1 MTAHQQPAMG
11 PAVNPPVAAGGA
23 AAQQRPGVSARLDA
37 FQQRH
42 PAAAFPLAVVYKYFD
57 DFGPYL
63 AALLTYYAFLSLF
76 PLLLLL
82 STILGYVLR
91 GDPQL
96 QHDILRSALGQF
108 PVIGDQLH
116 DPRRLGGGAAG
127 LTIGLLGAIYG
138 SLGVAQAIQY
148 AMNTA
153 WSVPRNN
160 RPNPFRARGRSLLL
174 VGTAGLALLGTT
186 AMSAI
191 GAANVGQFG
200 GVLRIGA
207 LLASVVVNAAVF
219 VLGFRLATSRNLSVR
234 EVLPGAS
241 IAAVGWQLLQLFGVP
256 YVTSVIRHASAT
268 NGVFALVLGLLAFLY
283 LTAVIAVLSVEI
295 NVVRV
300 DHLYP
305 RALLTPFTDNVR
317 LTRSDRRAY
326 RKQAQAQRAKGFQT
340 IDVRFE
346 DQDDG

>member
-1 MTAHQQPAMG
+1 MTAHQERAGAIGLGVVPARGMT
-11 PAVNPPVAAGGA
+11 
-23 AAQQRPGVSARLDA
+23 ARLDA

-63 AALLTYYAFLSLF
+63 AALLTYYAFVSLF

-82 STILGYVLR
+82 STILGYALQ
-91 GDPQL
+91 GDPKL
-96 QHDILRSALGQF
+96 QHDIVQSALGQF

-127 LTIGLLGAIYG
+127 LTIGVLGAVYG
-138 SLGVAQAIQY
+138 SLGIAQAIQY

-174 VGTAGLALLGTT
+174 VGTGGIALMGTT
-186 AMSAI
+186 AMSA
-191 GAANVGQFG
+191 VGTADVGGFG
-200 GVLRIGA
+200 GLLRVCAVVLA
-207 LLASVVVNAAVF
+207 VLVNAVVF
-219 VLGFRLATSRNLSVR
+219 VLAFRLATARRLTTR
-234 EVLPGAS
+234 DVLPGALV
-241 IAAVGWQLLQLFGVP
+241 AAVAWQLLQLFGVP

-283 LTAVIAVLSVEI
+283 LASVTAVLSVEI
-295 NVVRV
+295 NVVRA
-300 DHLYP
+300 DKLYP
-305 RALLTPFTDNVR
+305 RALLTPFTDNVD
-317 LTRSDRRAY
+317 LTHSDRRAY
-326 RKQAQAQRAKGFQT
+326 RKQAQAQRAKGFQE
-340 IDVRFE
+340 IDVRFK
-346 DQDDG
+346 DRD

>member
-1 MTAHQQPAMG
+1 MSSE
-11 PAVNPPVAAGGA
+11 AG
-23 AAQQRPGVSARLDA
+23 RLTSRVDA

-63 AALLTYYAFLSLF
+63 AALLTYYAFVSLF

-82 STILGYVLR
+82 STILGYALR
-91 GDPQL
+91 DDPGL
-96 QHDILRSALGQF
+96 QHEILRSALGQF

-116 DPRRLGGGAAG
+116 DPARLGGGAAG
-127 LTIGLLGAIYG
+127 LTIGIIGAIYG
-138 SLGVAQAIQY
+138 SLGIAQAVQY

-160 RPNPFRARGRSLLL
+160 RPNPFTARGRSLLL
-174 VGTAGLALLGTT
+174 VGIAGLALLGTT

-191 GAANVGQFG
+191 GASNVGEVDSLVR
-200 GVLRIGA
+200 VLA
-207 LLASVVVNAAVF
+207 LMASVLVNAGVF
-219 VLGFRLATSRNLSVR
+219 VLAFRLATTRAVSFKDVA
-234 EVLPGAS
+234 PGALT
-241 IAAVGWQLLQLFGVP
+241 AAVAWQALQLFGVP
-256 YVTSVIRHASAT
+256 YVTAVIRNASAT

-283 LTAVIAVLSVEI
+283 LTAVAVVLSVEI

-305 RALLTPFTDNVR
+305 RALLTPFTDDVR
-317 LTRSDRRAY
+317 LTRGDRRAY
-326 RKQAQAQRAKGFQT
+326 RKQAKAQRAKGFQE
-340 IDVRFE
+340 IDVRFN
-346 DQDDG
+346 QRDDDPRGDR